1 MPRHGRSGSRSST
14 SAPSRGGDTLS
25 YRVLVLSGEI
35 SVGTQ
40 VTCTFADDNGDT
52 PAYIEIT
59 AVDGSEYEL
68 SVSVP

>member
-1 MPRHGRSGSRSST
+1 MNGPFEIFCDE
-14 SAPSRGGDTLS
+14 GD
-25 YRVLVLSGEI
+25 YEV

-40 VTCTFADDNGDT
+40 VTCTFADDNGDI

-59 AVDGSEYEL
+59 AIDGSEYEL

>member
-1 MPRHGRSGSRSST
+1 VTLQFRGRVDRE
-14 SAPSRGGDTLS
+14 
-25 YRVLVLSGEI
+25 V

-40 VTCTFADDNGDT
+40 VTCTFADDNGDI

-59 AVDGSEYEL
+59 AIDGSEYEL

>member
-1 MPRHGRSGSRSST
+1 MLPHGPSGSRSST

-25 YRVLVLSGEI
+25 DRVLVLSGEI

-40 VTCTFADDNGDT
+40 VTCTFADDNGYT
-52 PAYIEIT
+52 PAFIKVT
-59 AVDGSEYEL
+59 LVDGSEYEL